1 MKQEILGIKEE
12 DSLAGKLK
20 AGKLDIKI
28 GYPFQILDIIEN
40 AEVTGFVTAINTHKL
55 ILSVENPDNL
65 PLDESREFLYETKIK
80 YDLRYFTKDDKLRK
94 TMGKSRL
101 IEDLEADFG
110 DLIQFSNTK
119 RYPKL
124 MGYFI
129 SRENGSFKIS
139 IENPKKPAFKKSRD
153 LLLLPNFKY
162 GSKYFK
168 YGSILN
174 KNDEEDIK
182 EELNILLP
190 IAEFN

>member
-1 MKQEILGIKEE
+1 MRQEILGIDEE
-12 DSLAGKLK
+12 DSLV
-20 AGKLDIKI
+20 GKLDVKI
-28 GYPFQILDIIEN
+28 GDPIQLSDPIEN

-55 ILSVENPDNL
+55 TFSVENPDN
-65 PLDESREFLYETKIK
+65 PPVDESRDFPYKKNIE
-80 YDLRYFTKDDKLRK
+80 YDLRYFTKPNKLRK

-129 SRENGSFKIS
+129 SRENGSLVLS

-153 LLLLPNFKY
+153 LTLLPNFKY
-162 GSKYFK
+162 RSIYFK

-174 KNDEEDIK
+174 KNEEDIK
-182 EELNILLP
+182 EELNIPLS

>member
-1 MKQEILGIKEE
+1 MRQEILGIEEE
-12 DSLAGKLK
+12 DSLV
-20 AGKLDIKI
+20 GKLDVKI
-28 GYPFQILDIIEN
+28 GDPIQLSDPIEN

-55 ILSVENPDNL
+55 TFSVENPDNF
-65 PLDESREFLYETKIK
+65 PIDESREFPYKKNIE
-80 YDLRYFTKDDKLRK
+80 YNLRYFTKGDKLRK

-153 LLLLPNFKY
+153 LILLPNFKY

-174 KNDEEDIK
+174 GEEEKKAIK
-182 EELNILLP
+182 EEELNILLP

>member
-1 MKQEILGIKEE
+1 MIEEILGIEEE
-12 DSLAGKLK
+12 DSLV
-20 AGKLDIKI
+20 GKLDTKI
-28 GYPFQILDIIEN
+28 GDPIQISDPIEN

-55 ILSVENPDNL
+55 TFSVENPDNF
-65 PLDESREFLYETKIK
+65 PIDESREFPYKKNIE
-80 YDLRYFTKDDKLRK
+80 YDLRYFTKEGDKLRK

-101 IEDLEADFG
+101 IEDIEADFG
-110 DLIQFSNTK
+110 DIIQFSNTQ

-153 LLLLPNFKY
+153 ILLLPNFKY
-162 GSKYFK
+162 KSKYFK

-174 KNDEEDIK
+174 KNKEEDIK
-182 EELNILLP
+182 KNE
-190 IAEFN
+190 

>member
-1 MKQEILGIKEE
+1 MRRQEILGIDEE
-12 DSLAGKLK
+12 DSLVGKLRV
-20 AGKLDIKI
+20 GI
-28 GYPFQILDIIEN
+28 GDPIQISDPMEDT
-40 AEVTGFVTAINTHKL
+40 EVVGFVTAINTHKL
-55 ILSVENPDNL
+55 TFSVENPDN
-65 PLDESREFLYETKIK
+65 PPVDESRDFPYKKNIE
-80 YDLRYFTKDDKLRK
+80 YDLRYFTKGYKLRK

-139 IENPKKPAFKKSRD
+139 IENPKKPAFNKSRD
-153 LLLLPNFKY
+153 LIHLPNFKY
-162 GSKYFK
+162 RSKYFK
-168 YGSILN
+168 YYSILN
-174 KNDEEDIK
+174 GEEEKKAIKK
-182 EELNILLP
+182 EELNMLLP